1 MSWIALDPM
10 PAEKPPWPKGARAW
24 FTAIHGVTVTPGVA
38 IIRGCVFIYL
48 YATLGKYLWHLSGL
62 ALAVLEGR

>member
-24 FTAIHGVTVTPGVA
+24 FAAIHGITFTPGVA
-38 IIRGCVFIYL
+38 IIKGCVFIYL
-48 YATLGKYLWHLSGL
+48 YSTVMSWGWHLSGL
-62 ALAVLEGR
+62 VLATIEGR